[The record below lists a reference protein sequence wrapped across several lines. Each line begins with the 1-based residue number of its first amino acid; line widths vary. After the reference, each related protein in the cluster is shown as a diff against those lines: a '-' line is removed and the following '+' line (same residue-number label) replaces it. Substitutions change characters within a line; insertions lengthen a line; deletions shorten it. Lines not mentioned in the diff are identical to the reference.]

1 MYTLGFKEL
10 CLIMVANR
18 TLTRTGWG
26 SRLTVCKLLPSSR
39 ARPGKRSI
47 NRISLENLWNSA
59 FLSQTNSTLHF
70 PAAVAAAAVAP
81 AVVVAGSGRVF
92 LQSS

>member
-18 TLTRTGWG
+18 NFTIGCSRTGWG
-26 SRLTVCKLLPSSR
+26 SRLTVCKLLPSAR
-39 ARPGKRSI
+39 ARPGNRSI

-59 FLSQTNSTLHF
+59 FLSQTNSTLYF
-70 PAAVAAAAVAP
+70 PTKTYY
-81 AVVVAGSGRVF
+81 
-92 LQSS
+92 